1 MPQCR
6 NRLYDFKI
14 KEKYNEVKS
23 VEIIFKDTF
32 INSDFKIIRK

>member
-1 MPQCR
+1 MPECR
-6 NRLYDFKI
+6 NRLYDLKI

-23 VEIIFKDTF
+23 VEIIFKDTL